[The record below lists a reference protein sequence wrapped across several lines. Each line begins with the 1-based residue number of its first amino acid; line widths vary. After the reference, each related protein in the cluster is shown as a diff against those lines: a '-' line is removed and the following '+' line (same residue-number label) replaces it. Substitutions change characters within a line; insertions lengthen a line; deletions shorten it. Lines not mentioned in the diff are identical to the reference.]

1 MKNVIDRMT
10 SDSYKIIRILYEHK
24 DHLPDGTEYVPFS
37 QVDMAREL
45 NLSINT
51 MNKIFKQLDEDDLVH
66 LMEGKRGKYILSDK
80 AKTIIEE
87 MVRLENTLEGVK
99 RP

>member
-10 SDSYKIIRILYEHK
+10 SDSYKIIRILYDHK

-66 LMEGKRGKYILSDK
+66 LMEGKRGKYILSDR

-87 MVRLENTLEGVK
+87 MVRLQNKLEGVK

>member
-10 SDSYKIIRILYEHK
+10 SDSYKIIRIMYEHK

-45 NLSINT
+45 NLRLF
-51 MNKIFKQLDEDDLVH
+51 KIP
-66 LMEGKRGKYILSDK
+66 MTR
-80 AKTIIEE
+80 
-87 MVRLENTLEGVK
+87 
-99 RP
+99 

>member
-10 SDSYKIIRILYEHK
+10 SDSYKIIRIMYEHK

-66 LMEGKRGKYILSDK
+66 LMEGKRGKYILTDK
-80 AKTIIEE
+80 AKTIIKEIA
-87 MVRLENTLEGVK
+87 RIENKLEGADK
-99 RP
+99 

>member
-10 SDSYKIIRILYEHK
+10 SDSYKIIRIMYEHK
-24 DHLPDGTEYVPFS
+24 DHLSDGTEYVPFS
-37 QVDMAREL
+37 QMDMAREL

-66 LMEGKRGKYILSDK
+66 LMEGKRGKYILTDK
-80 AKTIIEE
+80 AKTIIKEIA
-87 MVRLENTLEGVK
+87 RIENKLEGADK
-99 RP
+99 

>member
-10 SDSYKIIRILYEHK
+10 SDSYKIIRIMYEHK

-66 LMEGKRGKYILSDK
+66 LMEGKRGKYILTDK
-80 AKTIIEE
+80 AKTIIKEIA
-87 MVRLENTLEGVK
+87 RIENKLEGADN
-99 RP
+99 